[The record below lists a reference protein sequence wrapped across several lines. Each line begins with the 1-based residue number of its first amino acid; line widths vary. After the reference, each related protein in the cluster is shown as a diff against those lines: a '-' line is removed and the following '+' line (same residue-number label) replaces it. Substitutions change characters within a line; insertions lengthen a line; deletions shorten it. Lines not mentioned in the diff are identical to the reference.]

1 MVHKITILALLAAL
15 AAVTSAAAA
24 PRPVTYALAGEP
36 KQGSFKQTVRYE
48 DNKIVRLH
56 NPSAKVR
63 ELVSTGKGLDLWG
76 AGTDHID
83 VRVKNLDAVEQL
95 KARAQEAINYS
106 VIVDNLQP
114 ALDKQTESLN
124 KVHTDASA
132 DWFSAYHTYPD
143 IVSYLSQ
150 TCSSH
155 SQLCTSVASIG
166 KSVEGRD
173 IVAYRLTSS
182 KGDRNSKPQIFFQGL
197 QHAREWAATTTVQYI
212 FTQLLTQYG
221 TNTQATQLLDSAE
234 VIIVP
239 LSNPDGYLYTW
250 NGDRL
255 WRKNRR
261 NNGDGT
267 YGVDLNRNW
276 DYNWG
281 QGGSSSDTNDDTYMG
296 PSAGSE
302 PEVQAM
308 EAFFKQCTRVVAAI
322 DFHTFSQLIL
332 RPWGTTSDDTPH
344 EPLYLQASNNV
355 YNTIKSVHGT
365 EYVVEK
371 EIDLYVTSGTAP
383 DYWYTIPTSVNGQT
397 TYPMAITIEL
407 RPDANNS
414 EQGFVL
420 PPDQIRPLGEEIY
433 PASLQYA
440 LSAIANPL
448 TDANKNGG
456 NGGGGNGGGGNG
468 GGGNG
473 GNPNDPGNGG
483 DPNDP
488 GNGGDPNDPGNGGD
502 PNDPGNG
509 GDPNDPGNGGDPS
522 DPGDGGDPW
531 GSWP

>member
-1 MVHKITILALLAAL
+1 MNTFAILALLAAL
-15 AAVTSAAAA
+15 AAVTSGAAA
-24 PRPVTYALAGEP
+24 PKSVTYALAGEP
-36 KQGSFKQTVRYE
+36 TAGSLKPSVRY
-48 DNKIVRLH
+48 DGHKIVRLH

-76 AGTDHID
+76 AGSDHID

-95 KARAQEAINYS
+95 KARVQQPIDYS
-106 VIVDNLQP
+106 VVVDDLQ
-114 ALDKQTESLN
+114 AVLDREAESLN
-124 KVHTDASA
+124 VVHADATTN
-132 DWFSAYHTYPD
+132 WFAAYHTYPD
-143 IVSYLSQ
+143 IVKYLSQ
-150 TCSSH
+150 TCTTYK
-155 SQLCTSVASIG
+155 QMCTAVPSIG
-166 KSVEGRD
+166 KSVQGRD
-173 IVAYRLTSS
+173 IVAYRLSS
-182 KGDRNSKPQIFFQGL
+182 TKGNRNSKPQIFFQGL

-221 TNTQATQLLDSAE
+221 KDAQTTKLLDSAE

-250 NGDRL
+250 SGDRL

-261 NNGDGT
+261 DNGDGT

-281 QGGSSSDTNDDTYMG
+281 QGGSSSDTSDDTYMG

-407 RPDANNS
+407 RPDANNG

-420 PPDQIRPLGEEIY
+420 PAKQIQPLGEEIY
-433 PASLQYA
+433 PASVQYA

-448 TDANKNGG
+448 TDANKSDGG
-456 NGGGGNGGGGNG
+456 NSGGN
-468 GGGNG
+468 
-473 GNPNDPGNGG
+473 
-483 DPNDP
+483 
-488 GNGGDPNDPGNGGD
+488 
-502 PNDPGNG
+502 
-509 GDPNDPGNGGDPS
+509 
-522 DPGDGGDPW
+522 DGG
-531 GSWP
+531 WP